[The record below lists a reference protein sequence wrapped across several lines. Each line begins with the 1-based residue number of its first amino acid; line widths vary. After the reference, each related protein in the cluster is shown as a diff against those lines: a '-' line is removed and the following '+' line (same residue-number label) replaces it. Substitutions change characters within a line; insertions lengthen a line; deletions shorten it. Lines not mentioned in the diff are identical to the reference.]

1 MASTEI
7 QTTPMYI
14 APSRMTQL
22 MGVASA
28 ANGNGAYDLLPVRV
42 PDYETDSALEKLDA
56 AITGDSTERVIAEI
70 DDLIQALEA
79 NRMSLVESRN
89 EQISSRNN
97 LAVELRATYEK
108 MRAIIPRVSESYAQ
122 LQTAGLE
129 LNIAKD
135 LLDTMREMRAKV
147 IAEAEDPNAAL
158 APAEV
163 LAAHDKAAEMLRQE
177 GPVLYD
183 VTEKKE
189 WLDLCT
195 ADFNLIAEKVKD
207 IFDEEQRIFT
217 AFQLLSH
224 EVRVDAAAKEKT
236 AKRIGKAAV
245 LVARKTGR
253 DWFGRKSKRLIDTT
267 ARAITNNAGPS
278 VTVRHEHETE
288 EGNEA

>member
-1 MASTEI
+1 MARDIETR
-7 QTTPMYI
+7 PMYI
-14 APSRMTQL
+14 PPSRMTQL
-22 MGVASA
+22 MGVAGA
-28 ANGNGAYDLLPVRV
+28 ANGNGAYDLMPVNV
-42 PDYETDSALEKLDA
+42 PDYETGSAIEKLDA

-70 DDLIQALEA
+70 DALMEALEA
-79 NRMSLVESRN
+79 NRTALVESRN
-89 EQISSRNN
+89 EQISSRNS
-97 LAVELRATYEK
+97 LAVELKATYEK
-108 MRAIIPRVSESYAQ
+108 MRAIIPKVSESYLQ
-122 LQTAGLE
+122 LQTADLE
-129 LNIAKD
+129 LRIAKA
-135 LLDTMREMRAKV
+135 LLDSMREMRAKV
-147 IAEAEDPNAAL
+147 INEAEDPNAAL

-217 AFQLLSH
+217 AFQLLRQ
-224 EVRVDAAAKEKT
+224 EVQVDAAAKDQT

-267 ARAITNNAGPS
+267 ARTITNNAGPS
-278 VTVRHEHETE
+278 VTVRREHETE
-288 EGNEA
+288 EGNEV